1 MAASGNVI
9 AELSAEQTA
18 AIMAMGAGVTSRW
31 ITEMNTKGYDGA
43 ALVAAAQLAV
53 EANIGE

>member
-9 AELSAEQTA
+9 AELSAEETA
-18 AIMAMGAGVTSRW
+18 QIMAVGAGVTSRW
-31 ITEMNTKGYDGA
+31 IAEMDAKGYDGA

-53 EANIGE
+53 EANIRE